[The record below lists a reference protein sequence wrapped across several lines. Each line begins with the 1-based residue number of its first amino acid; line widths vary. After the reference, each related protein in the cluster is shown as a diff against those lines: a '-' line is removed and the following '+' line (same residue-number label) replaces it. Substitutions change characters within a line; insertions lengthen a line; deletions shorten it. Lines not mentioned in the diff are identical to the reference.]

1 MKPESRWESDS
12 KNKIKALLELTS
24 VTLGIFDTVWKSDR
38 NNIPFES
45 FTIPILLPE
54 G

>member
-12 KNKIKALLELTS
+12 KNKIKALLS
-24 VTLGIFDTVWKSDR
+24 NKGYSGIFDTVWKSDR